1 MYEEIVGLIAVMLIV
16 YLFIMVLRPE
26 RKFDRLFEKDFSAP
40 GTHIRSETSTDSNE
54 HSGFSASN
62 GHCGT
67 TQSGMNHGNSKRRTE
82 DEENRSHH
90 QSF

>member
-1 MYEEIVGLIAVMLIV
+1 MYEVIIGLIAVMLIV

-26 RKFDRLFEKDFSAP
+26 RKFDRLFEKDFSPP

-67 TQSGMNHGNSKRRTE
+67 TQSGMNHRKLK
-82 DEENRSHH
+82 EEN
-90 QSF
+90 